1 MRFLV
6 GGYTADMEGTA
17 EGIGL
22 LTAGQFAIFDTVMG
36 TLGARCTAV

>member
-22 LTAGQFAIFDTVMG
+22 LTAGDADSSESPITGYVSS
-36 TLGARCTAV
+36 